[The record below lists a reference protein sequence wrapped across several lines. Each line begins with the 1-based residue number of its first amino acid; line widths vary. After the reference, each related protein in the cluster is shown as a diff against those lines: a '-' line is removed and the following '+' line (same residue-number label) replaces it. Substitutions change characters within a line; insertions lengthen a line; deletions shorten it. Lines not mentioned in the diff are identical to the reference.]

1 MWGWGGFLT
10 VHAKSKLRD
19 YSSVVRSHLYVEE
32 CGISCQPAKLTS
44 DAVGCSLHFACGAL
58 SQGTLSSP
66 GPAGPS
72 LLPWSL
78 TQTPEMAAARESRG
92 PGHRTRSPGQ
102 AALLPLHE
110 PFGLGLTSS
119 SLRSLEWLHF
129 LFHTEA
135 GWKKRRE
142 GIVLWC
148 SNSDDDSCDS
158 SSSLSLGL
166 LFKMHSNPGIVVFF
180 LLQLRKERHRD

>member
-92 PGHRTRSPGQ
+92 LGHPTRSPGQ

-135 GWKKRRE
+135 G
-142 GIVLWC
+142 
-148 SNSDDDSCDS
+148 
-158 SSSLSLGL
+158 
-166 LFKMHSNPGIVVFF
+166 
-180 LLQLRKERHRD
+180 